1 MADLPPNQIPVDA
14 QVFQNLQTVAG
25 IMEKLMSPEAKSD
38 FEPVFKKHVN
48 PNYVTDKERAAPHV
62 NPLLERLEQLEKK
75 LKGNDDEK
83 IDNQLAQK
91 FRALKD
97 NYGVTDDGIETVK
110 KYMLEHRI
118 ADPEDAWFAYKG
130 REPAAPIVPNG
141 MQPAS
146 WGFQDTSDDDSKA
159 IWSDGPE
166 FDNYLARIWNES
178 SKR

>member
-1 MADLPPNQIPVDA
+1 MAELAPNQIALDA
-14 QVFQNLQTVAG
+14 EVYKNLTTVAG
-25 IMEKLMSPEAKSD
+25 IVDRMMQPDAKAE
-38 FEPVFKKHVN
+38 FEPVFKKFVN
-48 PNYVTDKERAAPHV
+48 PNYITDKDRAAPHV

-75 LKGNDDEK
+75 LKGSDEEK

-91 FRALKD
+91 FKALKD

-110 KYMLEHRI
+110 KYMVEHRI

-130 REPAAPIVPNG
+130 REPSAPVIPNG
-141 MQPAS
+141 MVPSS
-146 WGFQDTSDDDSKA
+146 WGFQDTSDEDSKA

-178 SKR
+178 KK